1 MSIVFAH
8 IKVWHLRTAAILAV
22 LLLSGLGMTARAEG
36 SADQQSTIEELIQH
50 AARPTATEASSWSVV
65 LDNDLFGPEGTDR
78 DYTGGFAVSLR
89 GAGAARYWW
98 SLDRLLRLIDAPLF
112 AGNARWRNVS
122 PLHGLQAGFVI
133 FTPQDLASSAVVEG
147 DRPYASL
154 LFLSSA
160 RDYVAADE
168 GRSRYSG
175 LTLGILGLRATTD
188 VQTAVHRVMGDVEP
202 RGFGNQISAGGEL
215 TARFLTGGSQ
225 LRAQRLLGDKSAEL
239 KTTWEMSAGYL
250 TEASYAV
257 SARFGLI
264 DSPWWTFNPER
275 TDYIAQPAPVD
286 APTAGGRGELY
297 VWAGAKVRLRAYNAF
312 LQGQF
317 RDSTYTLGAD
327 DISPLIGEAWIGL
340 TTRLSSATQISYVL
354 RYQTAEVHTAAGRRS
369 PIWGGLTLS
378 HAF

>member
-1 MSIVFAH
+1 
-8 IKVWHLRTAAILAV
+8 
-22 LLLSGLGMTARAEG
+22 
-36 SADQQSTIEELIQH
+36 
-50 AARPTATEASSWSVV
+50 
-65 LDNDLFGPEGTDR
+65 
-78 DYTGGFAVSLR
+78 
-89 GAGAARYWW
+89 
-98 SLDRLLRLIDAPLF
+98 
-112 AGNARWRNVS
+112 
-122 PLHGLQAGFVI
+122 
-133 FTPQDLASSAVVEG
+133 
-147 DRPYASL
+147 
-154 LFLSSA
+154 
-160 RDYVAADE
+160 
-168 GRSRYSG
+168 
-175 LTLGILGLRATTD
+175 
-188 VQTAVHRVMGDVEP
+188 
-202 RGFGNQISAGGEL
+202 
-215 TARFLTGGSQ
+215 
-225 LRAQRLLGDKSAEL
+225 
-239 KTTWEMSAGYL
+239 MSAGYL

-317 RDSTYTLGAD
+317 RDSAYTLGAD
-327 DISPLIGEAWIGL
+327 DISHLIGEAWIGL